1 MSNRWLASLVV
12 AALAVGPAPGATA
25 ADAPATDFTKLDLS
39 GSWYVLIHYKDAQSE
54 DKSITKFK
62 DFVWT
67 VEQTANTLTWEH
79 YPYVMFGE
87 DAELVRR
94 QAMRGHTAWEPDD
107 ALWTQLKTAVEVSSR
122 ALARKRLTGSVAQGW
137 KSLAP
142 LGSGGLNTMSF
153 TRNWDV
159 SMKPDR
165 VSIVIVDS
173 LSGTAGLGG
182 MEEATTYEIRERVGD
197 GELRGSYEEGD
208 KRGTFRMVRS
218 AERRVVK

>member
-1 MSNRWLASLVV
+1 MRKAGFAFLVL
-12 AALAVGPAPGATA
+12 AALALPGARVRA
-25 ADAPATDFTKLDLS
+25 EDAPPSDLSRADLS

-62 DFVWT
+62 DFAWT
-67 VEQTANTLTWEH
+67 IEQTANTLTWEH
-79 YPYVMFGE
+79 YPYVMFPE

-94 QAMRGHTAWEPDD
+94 QAMRGHTTWEPD
-107 ALWTQLKTAVEVSSR
+107 AAQWAQLKTVLDVSSR
-122 ALARKRLTGSVAQGW
+122 ALTRKRLTGSVAEGW

-153 TRNWDV
+153 ARNWDV
-159 SMKPDR
+159 SMKPDKI
-165 VSIVIVDS
+165 SIVIVDS
-173 LSGTAGLGG
+173 LSGASGLGG
-182 MEEATTYEIRERVGD
+182 IEEATTYEIRERVAD
-197 GELRGSYEEGD
+197 GELRGTYEEGS